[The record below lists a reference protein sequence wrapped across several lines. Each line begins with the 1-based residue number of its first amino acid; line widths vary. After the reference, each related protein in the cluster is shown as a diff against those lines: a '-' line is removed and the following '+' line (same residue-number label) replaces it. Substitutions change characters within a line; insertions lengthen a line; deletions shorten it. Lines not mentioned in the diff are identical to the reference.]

1 MTVGELWNAARME
14 SFVDVGDVTLYVH
27 ELGQRTGKPSLVVM
41 HGGPDVGHGYLLP
54 GFEPL
59 ARDHHIVLFD
69 FRGCGRSTRGLPDDE
84 LQPEYVVQDTHRL
97 IDKLGLGQVDLLGF
111 STGGRAAMHFVD
123 KHPQQVRR
131 LVLASTTAYS
141 STESAQYLAGWQEY
155 ERRERRPPQLH
166 DLRLE
171 PGPRARLSR
180 TPPSHRPRPGRLVRG
195 TRDPRPHA
203 PLVPRRPRTDPPQLP
218 QPHPHPPR
226 RKRHG
231 LSPPTSPPPPRR
243 RPHHPTSRNPQH
255 RPHVP
260 VRKAHALVRPHPPI
274 PHLTACLVVDLGECC
289 TPSASPAPPLKRPCA
304 PGPHDVARSSPRSC
318 KKSGMTPAA
327 SAHPGLSVIPSRPR
341 LLVHAVCWHL
351 PFGRFRSGG
360 AGDGRSQG

>member
-14 SFVDVGDVTLYVH
+14 SFVDVGDVTLYVR

-131 LVLASTTAYS
+131 LVLASTTTYS

-155 ERRERRPPQLH
+155 ERRQHTEDAANGALRNSTIFVW
-166 DLRLE
+166 DLDLAPAYLE
-171 PGPRARLSR
+171 LLQAIGP
-180 TPPSHRPRPGRLVRG
+180 
-195 TRDPRPHA
+195 
-203 PLVPRRPRTDPPQLP
+203 
-218 QPHPHPPR
+218 
-226 RKRHG
+226 
-231 LSPPTSPPPPRR
+231 
-243 RPHHPTSRNPQH
+243 
-255 RPHVP
+255 
-260 VRKAHALVRPHPPI
+260 
-274 PHLTACLVVDLGECC
+274 DLGDWSEERAIQGLMHPWC
-289 TPSASPAPPLKRPCA
+289 PGDREQILRNFPNPILILHGEKDMGFPLQL
-304 PGPHDVARSSPRSC
+304 
-318 KKSGMTPAA
+318 
-327 SAHPGLSVIPSRPR
+327 AHRLHTAVPTTQLAVIPNTAHMCHFETPKTWSNHIRQF
-341 LLVHAVCWHL
+341 LA
-351 PFGRFRSGG
+351 
-360 AGDGRSQG
+360 